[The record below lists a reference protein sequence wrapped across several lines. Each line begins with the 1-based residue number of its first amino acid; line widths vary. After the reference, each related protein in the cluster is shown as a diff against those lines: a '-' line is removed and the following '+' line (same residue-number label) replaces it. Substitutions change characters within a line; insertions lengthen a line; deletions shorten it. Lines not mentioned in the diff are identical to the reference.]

1 MSDLFETLAEAIKPE
16 RKPRPVKKDSVRQA
30 TLAVLNS
37 YPHGKIFSSGD
48 ELTRTGL
55 KYEVSRY
62 LFDNFHINKFPHI
75 DTCKRYLREE
85 NDPIVKYACINKG
98 KSLYEVIR

>member
-1 MSDLFETLAEAIKPE
+1 MK
-16 RKPRPVKKDSVRQA
+16 KRPVKADSVRQA

-37 YPHGKIFSSGD
+37 YPHGYKFSSGD
-48 ELTRTGL
+48 ELFRTGL
-55 KYEVSRY
+55 KYEVANY
-62 LFDNFHINKFPHI
+62 LWTEFGINKFPHI
-75 DTCKRYLREE
+75 DTCLRYLREE